1 MQSFTW
7 HKGHFCSE
15 VLGSRSVGKP
25 CAMDC
30 ISGCSDDV
38 FSTMLQ
44 ILGPNGIG
52 FEVREPLARIEKQLS
67 RAWEEAA
74 RIQQGEA
81 RVGRDGGWEKG
92 QGCREGEALRDSG
105 HQGGQ

>member
-1 MQSFTW
+1 M
-7 HKGHFCSE
+7 
-15 VLGSRSVGKP
+15 GKP

-67 RAWEEAA
+67 RVWEEAA
-74 RIQQGEA
+74 RRQQGEA
-81 RVGRDGGWEKG
+81 CVGRDGGWEKG